1 MLKAFKKEE
10 DKKGSE
16 KIDIREI
23 FNMKGKLNLSVT
35 KFQYN
40 KIVVEDITVDVGL
53 SPGTLML
60 KSFDARGMGGTIHHS
75 GLISFSDNREM
86 IMNGTLN
93 FSGVE
98 IPQIF
103 DQAENFGQ
111 TTLTSQNIKGEIK
124 ADVDYRVVFDDYK
137 NINMDKINATLNCSI
152 LKGELINFE
161 PIKVASKFIR
171 VEELNHIYFS
181 DLKNQLLIKN
191 STIEIPKFEIQS
203 SAINVL
209 LNGSHTFENDIDYHI
224 KVNLRK
230 LLANKFKKNNSNEY
244 IEEDPYEGTNL
255 FLSLKG
261 KMSNP
266 TVKYDKQYA
275 DQKVNDDF
283 KKEKENLKTLFK
295 KETVKTETKDKTKE
309 DKYFD
314 TREKPKFIELE
325 ENP

>member
-1 MLKAFKKEE
+1 
-10 DKKGSE
+10 
-16 KIDIREI
+16 
-23 FNMKGKLNLSVT
+23 
-35 KFQYN
+35 
-40 KIVVEDITVDVGL
+40 
-53 SPGTLML
+53 
-60 KSFDARGMGGTIHHS
+60 
-75 GLISFSDNREM
+75 
-86 IMNGTLN
+86 MNGTLN

-103 DQAENFGQ
+103 EQAENFGQ
-111 TTLTSQNIKGEIK
+111 TTLTSKNIKGEIK

-209 LNGSHTFENDIDYHI
+209 LNGSHSFDNDIDYHI

-230 LLANKFKKNNSNEY
+230 LLANKFKKNNTNEY

-261 KMSNP
+261 NMSNP

-275 DQKVNDDF
+275 DQKVSDDF

-314 TREKPKFIELE
+314 TREKPKFIELD